1 MINLIPIEERKE
13 IKKDFY
19 YRLLIIFLG
28 MLIFV
33 VTISFVAILPT
44 YFISLEKKISMS
56 QKLEK
61 QKNEVMPEIDQKSL
75 VAIKE
80 LDTRLAL
87 LEKSRNNKY
96 LFSEK
101 VINELLGDKVS
112 GIKIKSISYESDFI
126 IGGRIS
132 MTGLAKDREQLLLFR
147 RTLENNPSFKDV
159 DLPISNFVKGRD
171 IQFSLSLVS
180 IPNEK

>member
-13 IKKDFY
+13 VRKDFY
-19 YRLLIIFLG
+19 YRLLIVFLG
-28 MLIFV
+28 MLVFV
-33 VTISFVAILPT
+33 MIISLLAILPT
-44 YFISLEKKISMS
+44 YFISLENKISMS
-56 QKLEK
+56 QRLEK
-61 QKNEVMPEIDQKSL
+61 QKNEIMPEIDQKSL

-87 LEKSRNNKY
+87 LEKSRKNKY
-96 LFSEK
+96 VFSEM
-101 VINELLGDKVS
+101 VVNELLSDKVA
-112 GIKIKSISYESDFI
+112 GIKIKSISYENDSSV
-126 IGGRIS
+126 GGRINL
-132 MTGLAKDREQLLLFR
+132 TGLSENREQLLLFR

-171 IQFSLSLVS
+171 IQFSLSLIS